1 MNNLKILKAKRGRKE
16 MGATKVGYVKIVFN
30 NGRVM
35 TYNNVMVVIKENCI
49 VIEKNKN
56 NIGIIPY
63 DNVMEICLLEN
74 E

>member
-1 MNNLKILKAKRGRKE
+1 MEN
-16 MGATKVGYVKIVFN
+16 TKVRCVKIVFN

-35 TYNNVMVVIKENCI
+35 TYSSVMVVIKEDCI

-56 NIGIIPY
+56 SIEIIPY
-63 DNVMEICLLEN
+63 NNVTNIYLFEN

>member
-1 MNNLKILKAKRGRKE
+1 

-35 TYNNVMVVIKENCI
+35 TYSSVMVVIKENCI
-49 VIEKNKN
+49 VIEKSKN

-63 DNVMEICLLEN
+63 DNVMEIYLLEN

>member
-1 MNNLKILKAKRGRKE
+1 
-16 MGATKVGYVKIVFN
+16 MGATKVGYVKIIFN

-35 TYNNVMVVIKENCI
+35 TYSSVMVVIKENCI

-63 DNVMEICLLEN
+63 DNVMEIYLLEN

>member
-1 MNNLKILKAKRGRKE
+1 
-16 MGATKVGYVKIVFN
+16 MGNTKVRYVKIVFN

-49 VIEKNKN
+49 VIEKSKN

-63 DNVMEICLLEN
+63 DNVMEIYLLEN
-74 E
+74 ERKERR

>member
-1 MNNLKILKAKRGRKE
+1 MKILKAKRGRKE

-35 TYNNVMVVIKENCI
+35 TYNNVMVVIKENFI
-49 VIEKNKN
+49 AIAKDKNDTV
-56 NIGIIPY
+56 IIPY
-63 DNVMEICLLEN
+63 HNVMSIYCSEN

>member
-1 MNNLKILKAKRGRKE
+1 
-16 MGATKVGYVKIVFN
+16 MGTAKVGCVKIVFN
-30 NGRVM
+30 DGRVM
-35 TYNNVMVVIKENCI
+35 TYSSVMVVIKENCI

-63 DNVMEICLLEN
+63 DNVMEIYLLEN

>member
-1 MNNLKILKAKRGRKE
+1 MEN
-16 MGATKVGYVKIVFN
+16 TKVRYVKIVFN

-63 DNVMEICLLEN
+63 DNVMEIYLLEMN
-74 E
+74 EREGRWKK

>member
-1 MNNLKILKAKRGRKE
+1 MEREEGKMEN
-16 MGATKVGYVKIVFN
+16 TKVRCVKIVFN

-35 TYNNVMVVIKENCI
+35 TYSSVMVVIKENCI

-63 DNVMEICLLEN
+63 YNVMEIYLLEN

>member
-1 MNNLKILKAKRGRKE
+1 
-16 MGATKVGYVKIVFN
+16 MGATKVRHVKIVFN

-35 TYNNVMVVIKENCI
+35 TYSSVMVVIKENCI

-63 DNVMEICLLEN
+63 DNVMEIYLLEN
-74 E
+74 EWKGQEDWRNEWIDQS

>member
-1 MNNLKILKAKRGRKE
+1 MEREEGK
-16 MGATKVGYVKIVFN
+16 MGSTKVGYVKIVFN

-35 TYNNVMVVIKENCI
+35 TYNNVMVVIKEKCI
-49 VIEKNKN
+49 VIEKNKD

-63 DNVMEICLLEN
+63 DNVMEIYLLKN

>member
-1 MNNLKILKAKRGRKE
+1 
-16 MGATKVGYVKIVFN
+16 MGNTKVRYVNIVFK

-35 TYNNVMVVIKENCI
+35 TDNNVIVVIKENCI
-49 VIEKNKN
+49 GIEKNKN

-63 DNVMEICLLEN
+63 DNVMEIYLLEN

>member
-1 MNNLKILKAKRGRKE
+1 

-35 TYNNVMVVIKENCI
+35 TYSSVMVVIKENCI

-63 DNVMEICLLEN
+63 DNVMEISLLEK

>member
-1 MNNLKILKAKRGRKE
+1 
-16 MGATKVGYVKIVFN
+16 MGSTKVGYIKIIFN

-49 VIEKNKN
+49 VIEKNKS

-63 DNVMEICLLEN
+63 DNVMEIYLLEK

>member
-1 MNNLKILKAKRGRKE
+1 
-16 MGATKVGYVKIVFN
+16 MGSTKVGYVKIVFN

-35 TYNNVMVVIKENCI
+35 TYNNVMVVIKEKCI
-49 VIEKNKN
+49 VIEKNKD

-63 DNVMEICLLEN
+63 DNVMEIYLLKN